1 LLTTLPTVT
10 CIRYILNCLR
20 SFPQQTRLGRHG
32 DSRLRGVGVSVH
44 AIRVEQSFDRTFRF
58 QFLSIHEALRLPV
71 RPDTFSNFSS
81 VSPCVQP
88 AVLVLGTH
96 SVSARGTRF
105 YRSGQGRP
113 VHRRTARLHLLPCCD
128 CSCVFH
134 VFFAF
139 ACARVVFFCSE
150 KTYSSRV
157 DRRSQQMRT
166 TVATR

>member
-1 LLTTLPTVT
+1 MLTTLPTVT

-88 AVLVLGTH
+88 AVLVLFWYTFRECTGDEILPLWSGATCP
-96 SVSARGTRF
+96 SPNCKATSPSLLRLFLCVPCLLCVRLCKSRF
-105 YRSGQGRP
+105 FLPRENLLLQGGP
-113 VHRRTARLHLLPCCD
+113 
-128 CSCVFH
+128 
-134 VFFAF
+134 
-139 ACARVVFFCSE
+139 
-150 KTYSSRV
+150 
-157 DRRSQQMRT
+157 
-166 TVATR
+166 